1 MITRKM
7 KKVMLFVLL
16 SLPLVGCVVSSSAV
30 KTDSKN
36 YPPTSS
42 VNILFEKPQEEYITI
57 GLIDASSTRSMQN
70 DEEAVFE
77 ELKLKAQSMGANAV
91 IIKSRSKTFNPW
103 GGLLWGAR
111 IIRIEAEAIRFKTP

>member
-1 MITRKM
+1 M
-7 KKVMLFVLL
+7 KKLMLFVLL
-16 SLPLVGCVVSSSAV
+16 SFPLVGCVLSSSSV
-30 KTDSKN
+30 KTDSTD
-36 YPPTSS
+36 YPPTNS
-42 VNILFEKPQEEYITI
+42 VNILFEKPQQEYITI
-57 GLIDASSTRSMQN
+57 GLIDASSTRSVQN

-77 ELKLKAQSMGANAV
+77 ELKQKAQSLGANAV